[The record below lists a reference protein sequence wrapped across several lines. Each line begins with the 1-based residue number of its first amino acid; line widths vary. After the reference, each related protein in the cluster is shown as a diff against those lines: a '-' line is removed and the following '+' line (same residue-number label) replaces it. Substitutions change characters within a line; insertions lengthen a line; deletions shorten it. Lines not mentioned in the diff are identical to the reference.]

1 MTQLHARLALAWA
14 AALACAPA
22 GADITS
28 NLQAHYRCD
37 GNPLDAS
44 GQGRHLTVSA
54 GFAVQQFDL
63 AGRDGRACQ
72 FLGNNRLEL
81 QGGAPAFPSSSPVT
95 YAFWIRRPALAAQ
108 DDETFLQSTSIT
120 DATTNAFLVTNLVA
134 GQYLPTPDPGHCCG
148 PKLNV
153 FAFNPN
159 HPFTARSVNS
169 TGLTDGNWH
178 HVTVTSD
185 GTLANTRIY
194 VDGVDQSAVTSGTA
208 GAFAIDL
215 KSQIFL
221 GSRSDFSAGGPS
233 NFQGGLDEVR
243 IYNREL
249 SVADVGELVAAPG
262 ISGFPNV
269 TLNED
274 EAPGV
279 LPFGISDLQT
289 PANSLTV
296 NVTNDNPGMVNFG
309 LGGSGSTRLLAFTN
323 APNANGVA
331 NVQVSVSD
339 GGPVVTQSF
348 SFTLTPVNDAPS
360 FSLAG
365 NIGVQEDGGPQNI
378 AGLALGIDDGDPELN
393 QTLNFIVTLDS
404 GTVGFSV
411 PPAISPAGTLSFT
424 TSPESSGTAN
434 VSVFLQDSGGGSNQ
448 SPVQNFTI
456 NVAPV
461 NDAPSFVAGTSITV
475 GEDQGVQTLPGWASA
490 INDGEPAEVQTLN
503 FVTTVVGGTLGFTTA
518 PSVNANGDLSFEAA
532 PDAAG
537 TATVEVY
544 LQDSGGTANGG
555 QNQSPV
561 QSFTITVT
569 PVNDPPSFTLLF
581 AEVSLEDAGPR
592 TVPNYATAISRGGG
606 NDETA
611 QTLSFTVG
619 SNNPALFSAGPAI
632 SPTGTL
638 TYTAAPNAN
647 GSASLSVQLMD
658 SGGTAN
664 GGMDVSPTLGI
675 DLDVIGENDAPVFLK
690 GADQIV
696 NEDAPPQ
703 TQAGW
708 ASAIGPGGGPDEAGQ
723 TVNFVVT
730 GNTNPGLFDV
740 PPSVSASGALSYT
753 PALDASGTATIS
765 LRLDDSGG
773 GPNAQSTVQTFS
785 VTVNP
790 VNDPPSFDL
799 SFFEVSSE
807 DAGPQTVPNYATLI
821 SRGGG
826 FDENVQALNF
836 VVTPSNPALFAV
848 PPAIDASGTLTYTA
862 APNANG
868 NVSLSVQLLDDGGT
882 ANGGN
887 NASPTRSIAMSIFAA
902 NDPPTFVAGADVVRM
917 ASATG
922 VQTVSGF
929 ATAIDDG
936 DPEVVQAL
944 SFSVVSDNPAL
955 FSIPPQIDASGALS
969 FALSGQIGLATV
981 NAILTDDLS
990 AGGPALSSAPDTFT
1004 IIAQGTPVVSVVQ
1017 RNPVATVVGQPFD
1030 VRVRVNNPNGQL
1042 RPTGMVEVRLLPA
1055 GNLVSCSLSPLASPP
1070 TAAEALCTGV
1080 VAPLAAGKLVQAR
1093 YLGDPVFF
1101 TGTGSDVHTVGP
1113 ASTRL
1118 SIVSDTPD
1126 PSDSN
1131 APVTL
1136 QYLLE
1141 ILPPSLAPATAASGQ
1156 IQVSDG
1162 QNLFSAPVN
1171 AASPVLTV
1179 HPVGSGSIQLTASYI
1194 GDANFSGSSDTE
1206 MHTLNAVNSADLAV
1220 SISNNRSYLDA
1231 GAQTTYVLE
1240 VRNLGSLSSSAQLDA
1255 PVPPGLGGYTWQCT
1269 ASPGSSCQE
1278 ASGFNGIVAGLGLAA
1293 GGTVSY
1299 SILATVN
1306 APEGSQVENR
1316 VQITPSI
1323 APPDSNSGNDV
1334 AIDSDPVGLF
1344 ANGFEGP

>member
-1 MTQLHARLALAWA
+1 MRTALSSMLATLLLFDA
-14 AALACAPA
+14 AAQ
-22 GADITS
+22 ADITS
-28 NLQAHYRCD
+28 NLMAHYPCD
-37 GNPLDAS
+37 GNAQDVS
-44 GQGRHLTVSA
+44 GQGRNLTVSS
-54 GFAVQQFDL
+54 GFTAPQFDY
-63 AGRDGRACQ
+63 AARDGRACR
-72 FLGNNRLEL
+72 FLGNGRLEL
-81 QGGAPAFPSSSPVT
+81 IGGAPAFVPSSAVT
-95 YAFWIRRPALAAQ
+95 YAFWIQRAAQ
-108 DDETFLQSTSIT
+108 AASDDESFLQSTT
-120 DATTNAFLVTNLVA
+120 TVPENTTNAFLLTNLSA
-134 GQYLPTPDPGHCCG
+134 GQFLPTPDPGHCCG

-153 FAFNPN
+153 FAFNPS
-159 HPFTARSVNS
+159 HPFTARSVS
-169 TGLTDGNWH
+169 SSGVADGNWH
-178 HVTVTSD
+178 HVAVTSD
-185 GTLANTRIY
+185 GTLGNTRIY
-194 VDGVDQSAVTSGTA
+194 VDGVDQNAVTSGTN
-208 GAFAIDL
+208 GAYTIDL
-215 KSQIFL
+215 QQRIFL
-221 GSRSDFSAGGPS
+221 GSRSDFTPAGPS
-233 NFQGGLDEVR
+233 NFEGGLDEVR
-243 IYNREL
+243 IYAREL
-249 SVADVGELVAAPG
+249 SPADIAELVDPPG
-262 ISGFPNV
+262 LTDIFNV

-279 LPFGISDLQT
+279 LTFQVSDLQT
-289 PANSLTV
+289 PANSLAV
-296 NVTNDNPGMVNFG
+296 NFTNDNPGMVNFG
-309 LGGSGSTRLLAFTN
+309 LGGSGNSRTLAFTN

-331 NVQVSVSD
+331 NVQVTVSD
-339 GGPVVTQSF
+339 GGPAVTQSF

-378 AGLALGIDDGDPELN
+378 AGLALGVDDGDPELT
-393 QTLNFIVTLDS
+393 QTLNFIVTVDS

-424 TSPESSGTAN
+424 SSPDSSGTAN

-456 NVAPV
+456 HVAPV
-461 NDAPSFVAGTSITV
+461 NDAPSFVAGSSLTI
-475 GEDQGVQTLPGWASA
+475 GEDQGLQSLPGWATA
-490 INDGEPAEVQTLN
+490 IDDGEPVEVQALN
-503 FVTTVVGGTLGFTTA
+503 FVTSVVGGTLSFDTA
-518 PSVNANGDLSFEAA
+518 PHINANGDLSFQAA
-532 PDAAG
+532 LDAVG

-555 QNQSPV
+555 QDQSPV
-561 QSFTITVT
+561 QTFTITVT
-569 PVNDPPSFTLLF
+569 PVNDPPSFNLLF
-581 AEVSLEDAGPR
+581 AEMSLEDAGPR

-606 NDETA
+606 SDEAA
-611 QTLSFTVG
+611 QTLSFIV
-619 SNNPALFSAGPAI
+619 SSDNPALFSVGPAI
-632 SPTGTL
+632 SAAGTL

-658 SGGTAN
+658 SGGIAN
-664 GGMDVSPTLGI
+664 GGMDLSPTLGI
-675 DLDVIGENDAPVFLK
+675 SLNVIGENDAPVFVK
-690 GADQIV
+690 GPDLIV
-696 NEDAPPQ
+696 NEDAPAQ
-703 TQAGW
+703 NQAGW
-708 ASAIGPGGGPDEAGQ
+708 ATGIGPGGGPDESGQ

-740 PPSVSASGALSYT
+740 APAVSASGALSYT
-753 PALDASGTATIS
+753 PALDANGTATIS

-773 GPNAQSTVQTFS
+773 GPNAQSAVQTFS

-790 VNDPPSFDL
+790 VNDPPSFSL
-799 SFFEVSSE
+799 VFFEASSE
-807 DAGPQTVPNYATLI
+807 DAGPRSVPNYATLI
-821 SRGGG
+821 NRGGG

-848 PPAIDASGTLTYTA
+848 PPAIDPSGTLTYTA

-887 NASPTRSIAMSIFAA
+887 NASPTLSIAMSIFAA
-902 NDPPTFVAGADVVRM
+902 NDPPSFVGGADVVRM
-917 ASATG
+917 ASASG

-929 ATAIDDG
+929 ATAVDDG
-936 DPEVVQAL
+936 DPEVMQAL
-944 SFSVVSDNPAL
+944 DFSVVSDNPAL
-955 FSIPPQIDASGALS
+955 FSVPPQLDSSGNLS
-969 FALSGQIGLATV
+969 FTLSGQIGLATV
-981 NAILTDDLS
+981 TASLTDDNS
-990 AGGPALSSAPDTFT
+990 AGGLALSSPPDTFT
-1004 IIAQGTPVVSVVQ
+1004 ITAQGTPLVSVVQ
-1017 RNPVATVVGQPFD
+1017 RVPPATVVGQPFD
-1030 VRVRVNNPNGQL
+1030 VRVQVSNPNGQL
-1042 RPTGMVEVRLLPA
+1042 RPTGMVEVRLQPA

-1070 TAAEALCTGV
+1070 NAAEALCSGV

-1156 IQVSDG
+1156 IQISDG
-1162 QNLFSAPVN
+1162 KNLFSAPVN
-1171 AASPVLTV
+1171 AALPVLTIQ
-1179 HPVGSGSIQLTASYI
+1179 PVGSGDIQLSASYV
-1194 GDANFSGSSDTE
+1194 GDANFIGSSDTE
-1206 MHTLNAVNSADLAV
+1206 AHTLNAVNSADLAI
-1220 SISNNRSYLDA
+1220 SISNNRSYLDF

-1269 ASPGSSCQE
+1269 ASPGSTCQE
-1278 ASGFNGIVAGLGLAA
+1278 ASGFNGIVAGVGLAA

-1306 APEGSQVENR
+1306 APEGSLVENR
-1316 VQITPSI
+1316 VQITPTI
-1323 APPDSNSGNDV
+1323 TPPDSNGSNDV

-1344 ANGFEGP
+1344 ANGFESN